1 MSCRFPVVR
10 IAQRRLQSA
19 NTTTTTTASS
29 SLAASENKAT
39 KAVSPNIFQE
49 KVDRATQLHHEL
61 EDLVQNHLQRARAE
75 ASRPVYDKVASFI
88 GQNKREFMNITIAF
102 IGTLLA
108 YQIVGLRKYSQRLE
122 NEIKEKEETLQDTQ
136 ALLRSLTE
144 EEFVR
149 TTVDTIKHEIQMR
162 NSEKG
167 GNTWGRRR
175 NEPDPSDVMVATIHQ
190 ALTKRIGDAGL
201 SAEERRDRIMAKL
214 QTAQDELLQQQL
226 PTTSAVIGESDVI
239 EVLEKSTGEQVVKK
253 RKFSI

>member
-1 MSCRFPVVR
+1 
-10 IAQRRLQSA
+10 
-19 NTTTTTTASS
+19 
-29 SLAASENKAT
+29 
-39 KAVSPNIFQE
+39 
-49 KVDRATQLHHEL
+49 
-61 EDLVQNHLQRARAE
+61 
-75 ASRPVYDKVASFI
+75 
-88 GQNKREFMNITIAF
+88 MNITIAF

-175 NEPDPSDVMVATIHQ
+175 NEPDHSDVMVATIHQ

-201 SAEERRDRIMAKL
+201 SADERRDRIMAKL

-226 PTTSAVIGESDVI
+226 PTNSAVIGESDVI